1 MQNFY
6 VYRYVDEQ
14 TKEIVY
20 IGKTSQ
26 LFVTNRLDQHKT
38 DNVGVWASKTPHY
51 IEFVEL
57 PREEDMTYLES
68 YLIRKIKPRLNIVLF
83 THVAPPFELALDENK
98 WMNLDKY
105 LADKEKAKTIQADIF
120 ASQVATIAESNM
132 LFETTI
138 RDIISEMTMNDK
150 NFIKKICFMNKL
162 TLSRINISI
171 EGIAKAYPELSIED
185 ACKRIVGF
193 TRNSRIAGTVSDIRK
208 VGFFDE
214 YEIRDEYIILHLN
227 TYIKKILAVL

>member
-1 MQNFY
+1 MQSFY

-68 YLIRKIKPRLNIVLF
+68 YLIRKIKPKLNIVLF
-83 THVAPPFELALDENK
+83 THVAPPFELTLDE
-98 WMNLDKY
+98 L
-105 LADKEKAKTIQADIF
+105 
-120 ASQVATIAESNM
+120 
-132 LFETTI
+132 
-138 RDIISEMTMNDK
+138 
-150 NFIKKICFMNKL
+150 NFTDN
-162 TLSRINISI
+162 
-171 EGIAKAYPELSIED
+171 
-185 ACKRIVGF
+185 
-193 TRNSRIAGTVSDIRK
+193 
-208 VGFFDE
+208 
-214 YEIRDEYIILHLN
+214 
-227 TYIKKILAVL
+227 

>member
-1 MQNFY
+1 MQSFY
-6 VYRYVDEQ
+6 VYRYVDEK

-38 DNVGVWASKTPHY
+38 DNVGVWASRTPHY
-51 IEFVEL
+51 IEFVEV

-83 THVAPPFELALDENK
+83 THVAPPFEIVLDESK
-98 WMNLDKY
+98 WVNLDKY
-105 LADKEKAKTIQADIF
+105 LSDKEKAKTIQADVF
-120 ASQVATIAESNM
+120 ANQIATIAESNM

-138 RDIISEMTMNDK
+138 RDIVSDMTLNDK

-171 EGIAKAYPELSIED
+171 DGITKAYPELSIED
-185 ACKRIVGF
+185 ACKRLVNF
-193 TRNSRIAGTVSDIRK
+193 TRDSRIAGTASDIRK

-227 TYIKKILAVL
+227 TYIKKILAVM